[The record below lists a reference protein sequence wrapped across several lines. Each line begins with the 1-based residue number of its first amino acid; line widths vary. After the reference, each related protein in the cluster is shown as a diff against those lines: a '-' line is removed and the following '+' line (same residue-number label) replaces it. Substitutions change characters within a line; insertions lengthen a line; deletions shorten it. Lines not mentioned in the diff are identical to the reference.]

1 MENKFIPQ
9 AIEIVSQAITE
20 DNNKNYKEAFHLY
33 KKALD
38 HFIIGVKCEC
48 PFFLF
53 PAMLAERG
61 ETHSALTG
69 FYMDMVRR

>member
-38 HFIIGVKCEC
+38 HFIIGVKCTSGR
-48 PFFLF
+48 
-53 PAMLAERG
+53 ARQIG
-61 ETHSALTG
+61 GDRS
-69 FYMDMVRR
+69 D